1 MTSEP
6 RILPGASV
14 LPPLNDAPPEPRA
27 TEANGGKSKS
37 KGDRRHRVTRGRF
50 DVLNGFVDA
59 GMAGLSRGEL
69 AAWLVLYRDTRNGT
83 ARTSA
88 GDIARRAGLSRRAV
102 VKAMAKLRRR
112 RLVTLVY
119 RGGLNKGASTYRVHP
134 VPP

>member
-1 MTSEP
+1 MTNEP
-6 RILPGASV
+6 RILAGASV
-14 LPPLNDAPPEPRA
+14 LPPLDDESTRA
-27 TEANGGKSKS
+27 KHTEADDAKHKRQ
-37 KGDRRHRVTRGRF
+37 RRQTRGRF

-59 GMAGLSRGEL
+59 GMAGLTRAEL

-102 VKAMAKLRRR
+102 VAALASLRRR
-112 RLVTLVY
+112 GLLTLVY
-119 RGGLNKGASTYRVHP
+119 RGGLNRGASTYRVHS

>member
-1 MTSEP
+1 MATEP

-14 LPPLNDAPPEPRA
+14 LPPLEDGSTRA
-27 TEANGGKSKS
+27 NHTEADDGKHKRQH
-37 KGDRRHRVTRGRF
+37 RRTWGRF
-50 DVLNGFVDA
+50 EVLNSFVDA
-59 GMAGLSRGEL
+59 GMAGLNRGEL
-69 AAWLVLYRDTRNGT
+69 AAWPVLYRDTRSGT

-102 VKAMAKLRRR
+102 VDALASLRRR

-119 RGGLNKGASTYRVHP
+119 RGGLNRGASTYRVHS